1 MSSYRDDQALESARI
16 LTEQYYADNVRYVD
30 TKPGKPGV
38 STSLY
43 YAEDCG
49 SVVHNYIFTTY
60 FTETTYLTIIIDT
73 TWLVEV
79 GRVYTKIEGVMA
91 NTCFDGSVGYLS
103 GLSDIAKD
111 IRKRLARQVK
121 V

>member
-1 MSSYRDDQALESARI
+1 MSSYRNDQALESARI

-30 TKPGKPGV
+30 TKSGKPGV

-43 YAEDCG
+43 YAEDDE
-49 SVVHNYIFTTY
+49 SVIHNYILTTY
-60 FTETTYLTIIIDT
+60 FTKSTYLTIIIDT

-91 NTCFDGSVGYLS
+91 STCFDESAGYLS

-111 IRKRLARQVK
+111 IRKRLSREGE
-121 V
+121 